1 MVNATKRRPLSKR
14 VQYRIEWVLMHLLIV
29 LCSIFPLRVLRRVGR
44 SLGWVAWRVFRV
56 RKRVVVDNISRSFPG
71 APSGGVDAIALESC
85 EQYGMALMEFARFRR
100 LSRRELMGMVD
111 VEGIEHL
118 DAALSHGKGAVLF
131 SGHFGNWELLGAL
144 LARRGYPLHVTDTNH
159 SNELTHRIISG
170 LRFGQGMKVIA
181 PSEPS
186 SRITGLL
193 SENKFVS
200 YLADQDARRDGIF
213 VDFLGS
219 GDLLDPQTVSD
230 RRPFSPPPG
239 PRPPP
244 RRDRG
249 TDLAGSAPQR
259 ARSDPRPHAALHENS
274 GETHPREA
282 GAVLL
287 DAPALENPAVRRAR
301 AVNERRSTSV
311 SLRCP
316 SPSGNRWVAGWG
328 RWERRG
334 SCRGPSRTW
343 RCWFRAW

>member
-1 MVNATKRRPLSKR
+1 
-14 VQYRIEWVLMHLLIV
+14 MHLLIV
-29 LCSIFPLRVLRRVGR
+29 LCSIVPLRVLRRVGKG
-44 SLGWVAWRVFRV
+44 LGWVAWRVFRV
-56 RKRVVVDNISRSFPG
+56 RKRVVIDNISRSFPG
-71 APSGGVDAIALESC
+71 APFAGVDAIALESC

-100 LSRRELMGMVD
+100 LSRRELMGMAD

-213 VDFLGS
+213 VDFLGRPAS
-219 GDLLDPQTVSD
+219 TVRGPAIFSIRKRCPIVALFLLRRGLD
-230 RRPFSPPPG
+230 RH
-239 PRPPP
+239 
-244 RRDRG
+244 
-249 TDLAGSAPQR
+249 LAVIEEPIWP
-259 ARSDPRPHAALHENS
+259 DPRLKGREAVRDLTQRYTRILEKHIRERPGQYFWMHRRWKTRPS
-274 GETHPREA
+274 GE
-282 GAVLL
+282 L
-287 DAPALENPAVRRAR
+287 AR
-301 AVNERRSTSV
+301 
-311 SLRCP
+311 
-316 SPSGNRWVAGWG
+316 
-328 RWERRG
+328 
-334 SCRGPSRTW
+334 
-343 RCWFRAW
+343 

>member
-44 SLGWVAWRVFRV
+44 GLGWIAWRVFRV

-71 APSGGVDAIALESC
+71 APSAGVDAIALESC

-100 LSRRELMGMVD
+100 LSRRELMEMVD
-111 VEGIEHL
+111 VEGIEYL

-170 LRFGQGMKVIA
+170 LRIRQGMKVIA

-213 VDFLGS
+213 VDFLGRPAS
-219 GDLLDPQTVSD
+219 TVRGPAIFSIRKRCPIVALFLLRRGVD
-230 RRPFSPPPG
+230 RH
-239 PRPPP
+239 
-244 RRDRG
+244 
-249 TDLAGSAPQR
+249 LAVIEKPIWP
-259 ARSDPRPHAALHENS
+259 DPRLKGRDAIRDLTQRYTRILEKHVRESPGQYFWMHRRWKTRQS
-274 GETHPREA
+274 GE
-282 GAVLL
+282 L
-287 DAPALENPAVRRAR
+287 AR
-301 AVNERRSTSV
+301 
-311 SLRCP
+311 
-316 SPSGNRWVAGWG
+316 
-328 RWERRG
+328 
-334 SCRGPSRTW
+334 
-343 RCWFRAW
+343 

>member
-29 LCSIFPLRVLRRVGR
+29 LCSIVPLRVLRRVGR
-44 SLGWVAWRVFRV
+44 GLGWIAWRVFRV

-71 APSGGVDAIALESC
+71 APSERVDAIALESC

-100 LSRRELMGMVD
+100 LSRRELMGMID

-213 VDFLGS
+213 VDFLGRPAS
-219 GDLLDPQTVSD
+219 TVRGPAIFSIRKRCPIVALFLLRRGLD
-230 RRPFSPPPG
+230 RH
-239 PRPPP
+239 
-244 RRDRG
+244 
-249 TDLAGSAPQR
+249 LAVIEEPIWP
-259 ARSDPRPHAALHENS
+259 DPRLK
-274 GETHPREA
+274 GREA
-282 GAVLL
+282 VRDLTQRYTRI
-287 DAPALENPAVRRAR
+287 LEKHIRERPGQYFWMHRRWKTRPYGELAR
-301 AVNERRSTSV
+301 
-311 SLRCP
+311 
-316 SPSGNRWVAGWG
+316 
-328 RWERRG
+328 
-334 SCRGPSRTW
+334 
-343 RCWFRAW
+343 

>member
-1 MVNATKRRPLSKR
+1 
-14 VQYRIEWVLMHLLIV
+14 MHLLIV

-213 VDFLGS
+213 VDFLGRPAS
-219 GDLLDPQTVSD
+219 TVRGPAIFSIRKQCPIVALFLLRRGLD
-230 RRPFSPPPG
+230 RH
-239 PRPPP
+239 
-244 RRDRG
+244 
-249 TDLAGSAPQR
+249 LAVIEEPIWP
-259 ARSDPRPHAALHENS
+259 DPRLKGREAIRDLTQRYTRILEKHIRERPGQYFWMHRRWKTRPS
-274 GETHPREA
+274 GE
-282 GAVLL
+282 L
-287 DAPALENPAVRRAR
+287 AR
-301 AVNERRSTSV
+301 
-311 SLRCP
+311 
-316 SPSGNRWVAGWG
+316 
-328 RWERRG
+328 
-334 SCRGPSRTW
+334 
-343 RCWFRAW
+343 